1 MQLIDL
7 EIFFLLGKRKRKE
20 KKRKIQI
27 GVPSMLL
34 ANPNNNNNIFC
45 SCSCLTMLLYHVCM
59 HIIKKV
65 NAILDVFKFS
75 IPKLLNLNKKKKNK
89 CYQK

>member
-1 MQLIDL
+1 
-7 EIFFLLGKRKRKE
+7 
-20 KKRKIQI
+20 
-27 GVPSMLL
+27 MLL

-59 HIIKKV
+59 HVIKKV

-75 IPKLLNLNKKKKNK
+75 IPKLLNLNK
-89 CYQK
+89 